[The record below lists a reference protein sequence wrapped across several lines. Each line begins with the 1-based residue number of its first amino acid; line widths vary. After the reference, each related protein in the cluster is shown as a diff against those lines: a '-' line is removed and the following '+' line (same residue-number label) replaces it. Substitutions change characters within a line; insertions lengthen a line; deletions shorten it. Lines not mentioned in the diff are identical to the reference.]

1 MKQCKNCR
9 MQLDDRTVTCP
20 YCGSTEMTEISPRNN
35 PLEIE
40 EKGVGNVIA
49 GIVGA
54 FLFALIGG
62 ILYFIVYQVGY
73 IAGICGLVMFVLAN
87 YGYHL
92 FAKGEKDT
100 VTGLVTA
107 VIMTVVV
114 IFLAEYLSL
123 SYEIYTVF
131 HEDFDITIFDAIR
144 ATPDF
149 LTDPDI
155 MGSVGKD
162 LMMAYGFSVIGIIG
176 NFANRRKAKK
186 RAAAP
191 AETQTVT
198 ETETE
203 ETPSV

>member
-1 MKQCKNCR
+1 MKQCNNCR

-20 YCGSTEMTEISPRNN
+20 YCGSTELSELKARAN

-40 EKGVGNVIA
+40 EKGSGNVIA
-49 GIVGA
+49 GVVGA

-62 ILYFIVYQVGY
+62 LLYFIIYQVGY
-73 IAGICGLVMFVLAN
+73 IAGICGLVIFILAN

-92 FAKGEKDT
+92 FAKGEKDSL
-100 VTGLVTA
+100 TGLIIA
-107 VIMTVVV
+107 VVITVLV

-123 SYEIYTVF
+123 SYEIFTVF
-131 HEDFDITIFDAIR
+131 RDEYDITIFDAIR

-149 LTDPDI
+149 LSDPEI
-155 MGSVGKD
+155 MGPVAKD
-162 LMMAYGFSVIGIIG
+162 LLMAYGFSIIGIIS

-186 RAAAP
+186 QAAQKEA
-191 AETQTVT
+191 

-203 ETPSV
+203 ETPTV

>member
-1 MKQCKNCR
+1 MKQCSNCR

-20 YCGSTEMTEISPRNN
+20 YCGSTELTELKARAN

-40 EKGVGNVIA
+40 EKGSGNVVA
-49 GIVGA
+49 GVVGA

-62 ILYFIVYQVGY
+62 LLYFIIYQVGY
-73 IAGICGLVMFVLAN
+73 IAGICGLIIFILAN

-92 FAKGEKDT
+92 FAKGEKDSM
-100 VTGLVTA
+100 TGLIVA
-107 VIMTVVV
+107 VVMTVLV

-123 SYEIYTVF
+123 SYEIFTVF
-131 HEDFDITIFDAIR
+131 RDEYDITIFDAIR

-149 LTDPDI
+149 LSDPEI
-155 MGSVGKD
+155 MGPVAKD
-162 LMMAYGFSVIGIIG
+162 LLMAYGFSIIGIIS

-186 RAAAP
+186 QAAQKEA
-191 AETQTVT
+191 

-203 ETPSV
+203 STNV